1 MSKQSDIFSNKKNK
15 SSKNKG
21 SIPPG
26 FFEMLKKSGEIHTPK
41 SQEKETESKKGLE
54 RSREIKQS
62 HFQRVKRLEKE
73 VYSRQKKETEREIE
87 MLRQALAQEVK
98 KLKTQ
103 GNKLRQEV
111 QQALQNPIINPGKS
125 DISFLEN
132 IIRFV
137 RGLTQEAENATL
149 WLQAWSN
156 KRQKRGAFWSNFSSK
171 KGGAQYL
178 LSGEHSPARSAG

>member
-1 MSKQSDIFSNKKNK
+1 MSKQNDIFSNKKNK
-15 SSKNKG
+15 SSKSKG

-26 FFEMLKKSGEIHTPK
+26 FIEMLKQSGEIYTQKPDT
-41 SQEKETESKKGLE
+41 KETENKENLE
-54 RSREIKQS
+54 RKREKNQS

-87 MLRQALAQEVK
+87 MLRQALTQEVK
-98 KLKTQ
+98 RLKSQ

-111 QQALQNPIINPGKS
+111 QQALQSPIINPGES
-125 DISFLEN
+125 DISFFEN

-137 RGLTQEAENATL
+137 RGLTQEAEDATL
-149 WLQAWSN
+149 WLQAWGS
-156 KRQKRGAFWSNFSSK
+156 KRKKRGAFWSNFASK

>member
-21 SIPPG
+21 NIPPG
-26 FFEMLKKSGEIHTPK
+26 FIEMLKQSGEIYTPDA
-41 SQEKETESKKGLE
+41 EKKDAENKEKLE
-54 RSREIKQS
+54 RKREKAQS

-73 VYSRQKKETEREIE
+73 VYSRQKKETEKEIE
-87 MLRQALAQEVK
+87 ILRKALAQEVK
-98 KLKTQ
+98 RLNKQ
-103 GNKLRQEV
+103 GNKLRQEI
-111 QQALQNPIINPGKS
+111 QGALQDPIINPGES

-132 IIRFV
+132 LIRFV
-137 RGLTQEAENATL
+137 RGLTQKAEDATL
-149 WLQAWSN
+149 WLQAWGN
-156 KRQKRGAFWSNFSSK
+156 KRKKRGAFWSNFTSK